1 MQPPAVARHRA
12 VPVCI
17 LGNMFGDAARCCAQ
31 QNGGAGTVKMTMPI
45 AWSTGMVAWG
55 MLDFKEGYTKSG
67 ELQAG

>member
-1 MQPPAVARHRA
+1 
-12 VPVCI
+12 
-17 LGNMFGDAARCCAQ
+17 
-31 QNGGAGTVKMTMPI
+31 MPI

>member
-1 MQPPAVARHRA
+1 MLDSA
-12 VPVCI
+12 
-17 LGNMFGDAARCCAQ
+17 GNAAQCLVQ

-55 MLDFKEGYTKSG
+55 MLDFKEGYTKAG

>member
-1 MQPPAVARHRA
+1 
-12 VPVCI
+12 
-17 LGNMFGDAARCCAQ
+17 
-31 QNGGAGTVKMTMPI
+31 MTMPI